1 MPAGLRKRDDVLTQA
16 VQPREVGRV
25 MCWNIGFISMTF
37 SCFLQSSESEGP
49 RQRQQ
54 ESLLVCLIRSLRNRQ
69 IKEKAAL
76 AGTEIYRTG
85 GRIPKLGEVPEKLE
99 DDATPRFEDIP
110 PFARSQ
116 PHISHIRKDNHMTAR
131 D

>member
-1 MPAGLRKRDDVLTQA
+1 MLTQA
-16 VQPREVGRV
+16 VQSGEVRRV
-25 MCWNIGFISMTF
+25 RCWNIGFISMTF

-85 GRIPKLGEVPEKLE
+85 GRIPKLREVPEKLE
-99 DDATPRFEDIP
+99 DDATPRFEGVP